1 MAKFETLDQEMLDKV
16 KMEKILARFAKKSS
30 QEIKALVQQVLSNAA
45 AATQLKATVDS
56 PEPSKST
63 PPGGPSP
70 MKNSPQLAGIKRPR
84 DESAGDRPLTKKVVP
99 TKVIPEASKPLALQ
113 NALAKKAEATS
124 KAVKAEQTNG
134 TSAAAKPKVAVS
146 SQAAKP
152 VPNVFS
158 SLVSASK
165 KPGTSNAA
173 RAAAAAKEKA
183 AADAA
188 PKKEPITKKD
198 SPPPTIAPSSTTAPR
213 ASTFSFTQTL
223 AGLNKPKEVEQ
234 KKVEDHPDE
243 TEEEKAKRLRKEA
256 RRRLRVTWKPD
267 ENLTEIRIFTHHPD
281 EEVGHADSMTRDMD
295 DVGGE
300 GRMLKMHK
308 DLDEIDED
316 EEAKAVGEDVS
327 GYSPPSEVEF
337 EGIEEDERN
346 RNYIKRGGKQEPDSP
361 EKIAQEQ
368 REQTTLMVVYALPSE
383 IPPSPKEPPAGNDD
397 ENYDPPTPFGEPT
410 EAQVRAR
417 ERQYY
422 ASQQS
427 TKTNGMNPQTDLSAI
442 FALAG
447 SQPQN
452 SQPAKPLTDLERTFS
467 LYSQMPPQPQPQAQA
482 PAAPAG
488 GFDFTR
494 LLAAVQQSQQPQQ
507 PLPYSQPQPQPQ
519 PAAPST
525 TPDLA
530 ALLASLQAQQHQPAA
545 TQPSFPFLTQ
555 PQQPSY
561 DQSDYNTGRKHG
573 RDDSDLDGGR
583 GRDEAQEEYEERQRK
598 KQMQNYKTVVCRFWK
613 EGKCKKGDGC
623 TYIHD

>member
-1 MAKFETLDQEMLDKV
+1 MARFETLDQEMLDKV

-30 QEIKALVQQVLSNAA
+30 PEIKALVQQVLSNAA
-45 AATQLKATVDS
+45 AATQRKATVDS
-56 PEPSKST
+56 PEPSRST
-63 PPGGPSP
+63 PPVVSSP
-70 MKNSPQLAGIKRPR
+70 MKNSPQLAGTKRLR
-84 DESAGDRPLTKKVVP
+84 DELAGDRPLHKKVIP

-113 NALAKKAEATS
+113 NALAKKAEAAS
-124 KAVKAEQTNG
+124 KAAKPEQTNG

-146 SQAAKP
+146 AQAAKP
-152 VPNVFS
+152 VPSVFS

-183 AADAA
+183 AAEAA
-188 PKKEPITKKD
+188 PKKE
-198 SPPPTIAPSSTTAPR
+198 SPPPTTAPSSTAAPR
-213 ASTFSFTQTL
+213 ASAFSFTQTL

-234 KKVEDHPDE
+234 KKVEDYPDE
-243 TEEEKAKRLRKEA
+243 TEEEKAKRLRKET

-316 EEAKAVGEDVS
+316 EETKAVGEDVN

-361 EKIAQEQ
+361 EKVAQEQ

-383 IPPSPKEPPAGNDD
+383 IPPSPKEPPAGTDD

-410 EAQVRAR
+410 EAKVRAR

-427 TKTNGMNPQTDLSAI
+427 ANGNGMNPQTDLSAI
-442 FALAG
+442 FARAG
-447 SQPQN
+447 SQQQNPPQ
-452 SQPAKPLTDLERTFS
+452 AKPLTDLERTFG
-467 LYSQMPPQPQPQAQA
+467 LYSQMPPQPQPQPQA

-488 GFDFTR
+488 GFDLTR
-494 LLAAVQQSQQPQQ
+494 LLAAVQQSQQPPQ
-507 PLPYSQPQPQPQ
+507 PLPYSQPQPQP
-519 PAAPST
+519 AAASA

-530 ALLASLQAQQHQPAA
+530 SLLASLQSQQQQSLP
-545 TQPSFPFLTQ
+545 TQPSFPFLAQ
-555 PQQPSY
+555 PQQPSF
-561 DQSDYNTGRKHG
+561 DQSDYNPGRKHG
-573 RDDSDLDGGR
+573 REDGDLDGER